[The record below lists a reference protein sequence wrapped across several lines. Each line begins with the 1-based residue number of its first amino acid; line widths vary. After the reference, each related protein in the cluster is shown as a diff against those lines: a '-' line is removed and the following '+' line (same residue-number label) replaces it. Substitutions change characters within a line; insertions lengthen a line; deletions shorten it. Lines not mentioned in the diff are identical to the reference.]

1 MAEPQVK
8 TPAPNEKSLMQLEQ
22 VLEGIWTKI
31 RRLSDAHTLVQRENR
46 SLQNE
51 LQLVKSKGRES
62 QEELDRC
69 HNEIRLLRVDLER
82 ARTGEGESLKI
93 NQQNTELQ
101 TRLTSLVAAY
111 DEANSKAQSQHDE
124 LGLLNLKLAE
134 KDQLVEYERVEKKS
148 INKVLDELSI
158 AHNNVLATVEELKRS
173 LEALRLE
180 NTTVRR
186 QLEEFSAQ
194 NAMVHVE
201 KEQLLSRLEQIS
213 GAENE
218 LLKNKDNAEQK
229 FQDARQRETELTDEL
244 RKLKDEIVF
253 YHRTIE
259 KLKNENA
266 DAQETLLAETNK
278 LQMARD
284 ELKKKLIEIEQQK
297 SDISRMKS
305 DGEIVLDP
313 VGREELKEHI
323 RELIASIN
331 SHL

>member
-1 MAEPQVK
+1 VAEPQVK